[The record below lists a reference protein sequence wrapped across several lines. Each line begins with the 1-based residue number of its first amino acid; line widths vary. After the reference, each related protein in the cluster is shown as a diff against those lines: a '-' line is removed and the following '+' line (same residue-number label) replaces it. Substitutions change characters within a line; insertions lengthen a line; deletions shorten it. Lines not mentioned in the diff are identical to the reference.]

1 MRRGRKLQVRLLFQ
15 NIFCRVKFF
24 HHRVVDN
31 FVISHAYSPRNPTR
45 LFMTEPRKQLRAF
58 TLIELLVVIA
68 IIAILAA
75 LLLPALANAKAK
87 AAQIKCIS
95 NTKQI
100 LLGVILWVNDS
111 EKNNVPWRVPIADG
125 GTQSAGKPSNAWW
138 EYWSL
143 SNELVTPKI
152 VACPADKQVKE
163 APDWG
168 TFRNILQ
175 AQANS
180 MAINIDGGYLNGAL
194 AFDASQQHIMIT
206 DMNVKYDGTA
216 GSCSAGFSNPRRI
229 AMATV
234 GGIRQAATANWA
246 AGVHGLGKGNVGFFD
261 GSAKQTANPEF
272 KILLGHSD
280 DAGDLHF
287 LQAR

>member
-1 MRRGRKLQVRLLFQ
+1 MMEQRRWK
-15 NIFCRVKFF
+15 
-24 HHRVVDN
+24 
-31 FVISHAYSPRNPTR
+31 
-45 LFMTEPRKQLRAF
+45 RAF

-68 IIAILAA
+68 IIAILAS
-75 LLLPALANAKAK
+75 LLLPALARAKAK

-125 GTQSAGKPSNAWW
+125 GTQAGGKPSNAWW

-152 VACPADKQVKE
+152 LACPADKQVKE

-168 TFRNILQ
+168 TFRNTLQ

-180 MAINIDGGYLNGAL
+180 MAINIDGGYLGGAL
-194 AFDASQQHIMIT
+194 AFDASQQHVMIT
-206 DMNVKYDGTA
+206 DLNIKYDGNDAT
-216 GSCSAGFSNPRRI
+216 CSAGFSNPRRI
-229 AMATV
+229 AMSV
-234 GGIRQAATANWA
+234 IGGVRQATAASWTA
-246 AGVHGLGKGNVGFFD
+246 DVHGLGKGNVGFFD

-272 KILLGHSD
+272 KVLLGQSD
-280 DAGDLHF
+280 DAGNLHF